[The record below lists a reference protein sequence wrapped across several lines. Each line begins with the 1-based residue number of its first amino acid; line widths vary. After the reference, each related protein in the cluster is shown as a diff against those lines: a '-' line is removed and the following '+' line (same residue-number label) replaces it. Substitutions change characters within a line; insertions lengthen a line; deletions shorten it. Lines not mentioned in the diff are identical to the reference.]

1 MTIEALQYI
10 NDCMESLSIPYEF
23 MQWTKDLS
31 FPYFIGEYTE
41 VEPLD
46 ECGMEQGTLML
57 TGTTNNNYLS
67 LESIKEKL
75 KEYFPYHGR
84 TAILDNGSGIAV
96 SFSTAFPVPTGEQGL
111 FRIQINLNIQEW
123 RCN

>member
-1 MTIEALQYI
+1 MTVEALQYI

-46 ECGMEQGTLML
+46 ESGKEQGTLML
-57 TGTTNNNYLS
+57 TGTTNKNYLS

-75 KEYFPYHGR
+75 KEYFPYDGR
-84 TAILDNGSGIAV
+84 TAILDNSSGIAV

>member
-1 MTIEALQYI
+1 MTVEALQYI

-31 FPYFIGEYTE
+31 FPYFVGEYTE
-41 VEPLD
+41 IEPLD
-46 ECGMEQGTLML
+46 ESGKEQGTLML
-57 TGTTNNNYLS
+57 TGTTNKNYLS
-67 LESIKEKL
+67 LESIKENIK
-75 KEYFPYHGR
+75 KYFPYYGK

>member
-1 MTIEALQYI
+1 MTIDALQYM
-10 NDCMESLSIPYEF
+10 NDCLESLSIPYEF

-46 ECGMEQGTLML
+46 EDGREQGTLIL
-57 TGTTNNNYLS
+57 TGTTDKSYLT

-75 KEYFPYHGR
+75 KEYFPSDGR
-84 TAILDNGSGIAV
+84 TAILDSGSGIAV
-96 SFSTAFPVPTGEQGL
+96 SYSTAFPVPTGVQGL
-111 FRIQINLNIQEW
+111 VRIQINLNIQEW
-123 RCN
+123 RI

>member
-1 MTIEALQYI
+1 MTIEALQYV

-31 FPYFIGEYTE
+31 FPFFVGEYTE
-41 VEPLD
+41 TEPFD
-46 ECGMEQGTLML
+46 ESGKEQGTLIL
-57 TGTTNNNYLS
+57 TGTTNKNYLT
-67 LESIKEKL
+67 LESIKEQL
-75 KEYFPYHGR
+75 KQYFPYDGR

-96 SFSTAFPVPTGEQGL
+96 SFSTAFPVPTGERGL

-123 RCN
+123 RCI

>member
-1 MTIEALQYI
+1 MTVEALQYI

-46 ECGMEQGTLML
+46 ESGKSYGRITDVFGTGANDVYEITKDGKKYYIPAIPSVVLKTDVEAGKMTVFPME
-57 TGTTNNNYLS
+57 
-67 LESIKEKL
+67 
-75 KEYFPYHGR
+75 
-84 TAILDNGSGIAV
+84 
-96 SFSTAFPVPTGEQGL
+96 GL
-111 FRIQINLNIQEW
+111 FDED
-123 RCN
+123 

>member
-1 MTIEALQYI
+1 MTIEALGYI

-46 ECGMEQGTLML
+46 EDGKEEGILIL
-57 TGTTNNNYLS
+57 TGTTDKSYIT
-67 LESIKEKL
+67 LESIKESL
-75 KEYFPYHGR
+75 KQFFPSHGR
-84 TAILDNGSGIAV
+84 TAILDSGSGIAV
-96 SFSTAFPVPTGEQGL
+96 SFSNAFPVPTGVQGL
-111 FRIQINLNIQEW
+111 VRIQINLNIQEW
-123 RCN
+123 RI

>member
-1 MTIEALQYI
+1 MTVEALQYI

-46 ECGMEQGTLML
+46 ESGKEQGTLML
-57 TGTTNNNYLS
+57 TGTTNKNYLS

-75 KEYFPYHGR
+75 KEYFPYDGR

-96 SFSTAFPVPTGEQGL
+96 SFSTAFPVPTGEQEM

>member
-1 MTIEALQYI
+1 MTIEALSYI

-23 MQWTKDLS
+23 IQWTKDLS

-41 VEPLD
+41 VESPD
-46 ECGMEQGTLML
+46 ENGMEQGTLIL
-57 TGTTNNNYLS
+57 TGTTNKNYIT

-75 KEYFPYHGR
+75 KEYFPSDGR
-84 TAILDNGSGIAV
+84 TAILESGSGIAV

-111 FRIQINLNIQEW
+111 NRIQINLNIKEW
-123 RCN
+123 RV

>member
-46 ECGMEQGTLML
+46 ESGKEQGTLML
-57 TGTTNNNYLS
+57 TGTTNTNYLS

-75 KEYFPYHGR
+75 KEYFPYYGR
-84 TAILDNGSGIAV
+84 TAILDSGSGIAV

>member
-1 MTIEALQYI
+1 MTVEALQYI

-41 VEPLD
+41 VESLD
-46 ECGMEQGTLML
+46 ESGKEQGTLIL
-57 TGTTNNNYLS
+57 TGTTNKSYLT
-67 LESIKEKL
+67 LESIKEQL
-75 KEYFPYHGR
+75 KQYFPYDGR

>member
-1 MTIEALQYI
+1 MTIETLQYI
-10 NDCMESLSIPYEF
+10 NDCMEFLSIPYEF

-46 ECGMEQGTLML
+46 ESGKEQGTLML
-57 TGTTNNNYLS
+57 TGTTNTNYLS

-75 KEYFPYHGR
+75 KEYFPYYGR
-84 TAILDNGSGIAV
+84 TAILDSASGIAV